1 MKKIKKDNSGFTLV
15 ELIIAIVVIAIVMTP
30 IYSNFKEAT
39 IINGKAK
46 AEMDATNMASNVMEG
61 LSAYSADEIIKAFY
75 TKYELKDAA
84 GNSLRTN
91 NALSILPNEVS
102 ITGTYGDMKPSGD
115 GSGCQGYVTNFTPS
129 SFTDGEASYDYSGAL
144 YVTALNGT
152 MQVASREPEN
162 FKVKSVAD
170 DKYVFYATGLQQ
182 ARGKYDVAI
191 FMDASSNSGY
201 SGDLDQNG
209 AITGSE
215 VELYNDYESA
225 KLTSVN
231 PLFDGVYTES
241 QNEFDNAC
249 AYFMSKMTNLSKS
262 VIASDFESQIKRT
275 MTINITKDVND
286 YVYVD
291 MEVKYNL
298 RDPNQF
304 NVASSGHQIDVVN
317 DMGGVREAPPLN
329 KRIFDGSVYKQ
340 EPRNIYIYYIGNYNS
355 TSSHVLDDFVIN
367 NLENIPLDIHLIR
380 LVTKEA
386 RDDTSLE
393 AGYRS
398 TLRVNDNN
406 VAAGSHNT
414 RIYSNL
420 KDDLTAT
427 DLANEL
433 NRKNMNRCTFNLNGS
448 EIGQSDNAQYLEIVS
463 ENGGVKTEV
472 ENRLYSVVMYV
483 YEDGAAALNFP
494 EDMLITT
501 FDGSST
507 Q

>member
-1 MKKIKKDNSGFTLV
+1 MKEIKKDNSGFTLV

-30 IYSNFKEAT
+30 IYSNFREAT

-61 LSAYSADEIIKAFY
+61 LSAYSAEEIIKAFY
-75 TKYELKDAA
+75 TKYELKDSA
-84 GNSLRTN
+84 GNSLRTD
-91 NALSILPNEVS
+91 NALSILPNEVT

-129 SFTDGEASYDYSGAL
+129 TFVDGEASYDYTGAC
-144 YVTALNGT
+144 YVTALNGG
-152 MQVASREPEN
+152 MQVSSREPEN
-162 FKVKSVAD
+162 LKVVPMSD
-170 DKYVFYATGLQQ
+170 DKYVFYAAGLQQ

-191 FMDASSNSGY
+191 FMDASYNSGY
-201 SGDLDQNG
+201 SGDLNQD
-209 AITGSE
+209 GSISGTE
-215 VELYNDYESA
+215 TELYNDYESA

-231 PLFDGVYTES
+231 PLFDGVYTE
-241 QNEFDNAC
+241 NANDFDNAC
-249 AYFMSKMTNLSKS
+249 AYFVSKMTNNSKS

-275 MTINITKDVND
+275 MSINITKDVND

-291 MEVKYNL
+291 METTYNL
-298 RDPNQF
+298 KDPNQF
-304 NVASSGHQIDVVN
+304 NVTSSGHQINVVN
-317 DMGGVREAPPLN
+317 DMGGISEAPPSSQ
-329 KRIFDGSVYKQ
+329 RIFDGSVYKQ
-340 EPRNIYIYYIGNYNS
+340 APRNIYIYYMGNYKS
-355 TSSHVLDDFVIN
+355 TSSGVLDNFVIYN
-367 NLENIPLDIHLIR
+367 VANVPVDIHLIR
-380 LVTKEA
+380 IVTDEA
-386 RDDTSLE
+386 KTTPSLE

-398 TLRVNDNN
+398 TLKVNDA
-406 VAAGSHNT
+406 VAAGYHNT

-427 DLANEL
+427 DLANET
-433 NRKNMNRCTFNLNGS
+433 NRLNMNRCTFNINGS
-448 EIGQSDNAQYLEIVS
+448 QIWQSDNAEYLEIVS

-483 YEDGAAALNFP
+483 YEDGAAALGFP